1 MSQVVSEVMTPMAP
15 TAATPTRG
23 VVVNIVLPVYN
34 EEASLETSVR
44 RLHAYL
50 TDEFPLTWQITVVDN
65 ASTDRTRAIAS
76 ALSRE
81 FAEVTCL
88 HLDRKGRGLA
98 LREAWSHS
106 SSQVVAYM
114 DIDLST
120 DLDAL
125 LPMVAPLASGHSEIA
140 IGSRLAAGASVARG
154 PKRELISRTYNLMLR
169 AMFATQIRDMQC
181 GFKAVRT
188 DIALELLP
196 AIQDNGWF
204 FDTELLLLAER
215 NGLRI
220 HQVPVDWIDDPDSRV
235 DIAKTAMD
243 DARGALRLARTFV
256 TGKGRVAF
264 SSRRPALAD
273 DFGRRLVSFGLIGA
287 LSTMASLLLFFL
299 VRGSIGAVAANAL
312 AITATFAM
320 NTWLN
325 ARYTVRVGRPHWRR
339 AVAIYLGALTLTSG
353 ALAVVQALHGGPTAE
368 VVTVGLT
375 WALSSVVRFV
385 LLERTLTKR
394 IPA

>member
-1 MSQVVSEVMTPMAP
+1 MSGTSEVMTPVAR
-15 TAATPTRG
+15 TAAAPSLG

-34 EEASLETSVR
+34 EEADLETSVR

-50 TDEFPLTWQITVVDN
+50 TDEFPLTWQITVADN

-81 FAEVTCL
+81 LPEVACL

-106 SSQVVAYM
+106 TSQVVAYM

-120 DLDAL
+120 DLHAL
-125 LPMVAPLASGHSEIA
+125 LPMIAPLASGHSEIA
-140 IGSRLAAGASVARG
+140 IGSRLAPGASVARG
-154 PKRELISRTYNLMLR
+154 PKRELISRAYNLMLR
-169 AMFATQIRDMQC
+169 AMFATQVRDMQC

-188 DIALELLP
+188 DIAHELLP
-196 AIQDNGWF
+196 AIEDDGWF

-235 DIAKTAMD
+235 NITKTALD
-243 DARGALRLARTFV
+243 DARGALRLARTFA

-264 SSRRPALAD
+264 S
-273 DFGRRLVSFGLIGA
+273 
-287 LSTMASLLLFFL
+287 
-299 VRGSIGAVAANAL
+299 
-312 AITATFAM
+312 
-320 NTWLN
+320 
-325 ARYTVRVGRPHWRR
+325 
-339 AVAIYLGALTLTSG
+339 
-353 ALAVVQALHGGPTAE
+353 GPTH
-368 VVTVGLT
+368 
-375 WALSSVVRFV
+375 
-385 LLERTLTKR
+385 LTKR